1 MYSCKRTTRNTSR
14 IAATS
19 AARAYMCRSAAAE
32 EVDASLLFV
41 IVHTHLIA
49 CRELGGTKPLSSRV
63 AGQCLASR
71 NSRAIEIQMAI
82 QAVIHHLCMLKSL
95 EKLGACTHLRMCG
108 INERIDETCGLGLTQ
123 RC

>member
-14 IAATS
+14 FAATS

-49 CRELGGTKPLSSRV
+49 CRELAGTKPLGSLV
-63 AGQCLASR
+63 AGQCLASV
-71 NSRAIEIQMAI
+71 NSRAIETQMAF
-82 QAVIHHLCMLKSL
+82 QAVIHHLCKLTSV
-95 EKLGACTHLRMCG
+95 EKLGACMHIRMCS
-108 INERIDETCGLGLTQ
+108 IYERY
-123 RC
+123 R